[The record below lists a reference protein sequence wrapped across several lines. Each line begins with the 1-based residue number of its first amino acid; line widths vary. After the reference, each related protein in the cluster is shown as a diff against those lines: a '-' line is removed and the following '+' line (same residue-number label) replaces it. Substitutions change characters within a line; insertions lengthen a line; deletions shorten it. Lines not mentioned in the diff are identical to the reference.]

1 MNITIEKNKLFP
13 NQQSLVFDKNIIT
26 LVGENGSG
34 KSTILESIFEN
45 SLEQPQS
52 EYVICFS
59 SGQNESYSSIYVP
72 FIHKSRKIVSKKAD
86 STYLGLNDIKTFYF
100 DSNWSKFLVFFASI
114 LKSDGLTR
122 GFLKDKYVEV
132 DGANEDISSRLTFTV
147 EVKMPYLNVITDSLK
162 EEELDPLA
170 PTLRRSDFNV
180 ILTKLIEEFVNDK
193 YDFDI
198 PLKKTVINTDSIK
211 AKNAF
216 GKNPFSIFQFLSIAT
231 NENYFID
238 LNEVD
243 LILKDNINFGAISDG
258 EYQLLVVYSLIDLF
272 DSPKTLFLLDEIDSH
287 LYYKNI
293 KSLWDYLNTKVTG
306 KVLTTTHIAESIISN
321 DFNSLRVISKG
332 EILSKSILDELAVR
346 LNELSS
352 SSEYY
357 YKLAAKYEYIALVE
371 DESDWRIFY
380 NLAKLLLGGG
390 FERDKMDKICVIKCP
405 SGYSCS
411 SQVFGDTRIKWVEN
425 FKSIN
430 KDDFSTKQIFMICDR
445 DELPLNDLSKN
456 DLVSVVGKYKRKIQL
471 KKDVKENAY
480 LLSWRRKQIENYLL
494 SYSMLT
500 KRNKIHEIHQD
511 IGQVYHLQE
520 NNKMDIKQIQD
531 LEIKTK
537 IQSLYVHNGV
547 SKNTNNPEG
556 VDFSLLAEVI
566 NDIPASEISDDIVNM
581 YNFIVLKIN

>member
-1 MNITIEKNKLFP
+1 MNLTIEKNKLYP

-34 KSTILESIFEN
+34 KSTILESIFDN
-45 SLEQPQS
+45 SLETPQS

-72 FIHKSRKIVSKKAD
+72 FIHKSRKIISKKAD
-86 STYLGLNDIKTFYF
+86 SSYLGLNDIKTFYF
-100 DSNWSKFLVFFASI
+100 DYNWSKYLVFFAST
-114 LKSDGLTR
+114 LKTDGLTR

-132 DGANEDISSRLTFTV
+132 DATNEDISSKITFSIEIKT
-147 EVKMPYLNVITDSLK
+147 PYLNAIADSLK
-162 EEELDPLA
+162 EEEIDPLA
-170 PTLRRSDFNV
+170 PTLRRSDFNA
-180 ILTKLIEEFVNDK
+180 ILTKLIEGFVNDK

-198 PLKKTVINTDSIK
+198 PLKKTFINTDSIN
-211 AKNAF
+211 AKKVL

-238 LNEVD
+238 LNDVD
-243 LILKDNINFGAISDG
+243 LVFKDNINFCDISDG

-272 DSPKTLFLLDEIDSH
+272 DNPNTLFLLDEIDSH

-293 KSLWDYLNTKVTG
+293 KSLWEYLNTKIKG

-321 DFNSLRVISKG
+321 DFNSLRIIDKG

-346 LNELSS
+346 LKDLSS

-357 YKLAAKYEYIALVE
+357 YRLAAKYEYIALVE

-380 NLAKLLLGGG
+380 NLAKVSLNGG
-390 FERDKMDKICVIKCP
+390 FESDKMDKVCVIKCS

-411 SQVFGDTRIKWVEN
+411 SQVFGDTRVKWVEN

-430 KDDFSTKQIFMICDR
+430 KDDFATKQIFMICDR

-456 DLVSVVGKYKRKIQL
+456 DLVSVVGNYKKKIQL
-471 KKDVKENAY
+471 KKNVTENAY

-494 SYSMLT
+494 SHTMLT
-500 KRNKIHEIHQD
+500 KRNKILEIHQD
-511 IGQVYHLQE
+511 IGQAYHLQPD
-520 NNKMDIKQIQD
+520 NKMDIRQIQD

-537 IQSLYVHNGV
+537 IQSLYVHDGI
-547 SKNTNNPEG
+547 SKNNNNPEG
-556 VDFSLLAEVI
+556 IDSALLEEVT
-566 NDIPASEISDDIVNM
+566 NEIPASEISDDIVNM
-581 YNFIVLKIN
+581 YNFIVSKIN